1 MATGLRNALGAGVAL
16 VMALAIVA
24 SAGPARA
31 DNPSCSPQDVW
42 NDFSN
47 AWASAPTCAAAC
59 GTGVGCFAAVAIA
72 EGLAAAKAGGG
83 SGASQFCGDVQ
94 SAQNTL
100 SNAGAIVS
108 DLGQVGVPQSLLQTV
123 TDALG
128 AVADPLAAA
137 QCACDETNAIASLA
151 DAVGSCIE
159 AGVCAGVQAFGGAC
173 GCTQP
178 PTTTQISCPPI
189 LETCSNWAY
198 QSQVDQC
205 IANPN
210 DNDPVCQ
217 CYNAS
222 LGTGY
227 ASPPIVQINTPGG
240 TEVIQGDLS
249 CGNSWAC
256 FCPSPMT
263 VQSTCDAVRDINCSF
278 TVYYCA
284 CPGGTHPDSSGKLV
298 CLCDTNNQPANF
310 TNYGHSFEPMCPP
323 CATGQVQVNGNCVGA
338 CAQSQVRTPDGSC
351 CDPNQVTYCGQC
363 CPAGMTPHRRGT
375 QCGFFSTTAPRK
387 QDAGAPRRWRWL
399 WSACSPLGQMRS
411 SSMSDQ

>member
-137 QCACDETNAIASLA
+137 QCACECHRLAGRRRRELHRSGRVRQCASLRRRLRLHPAA
-151 DAVGSCIE
+151 DNHA
-159 AGVCAGVQAFGGAC
+159 
-173 GCTQP
+173 
-178 PTTTQISCPPI
+178 
-189 LETCSNWAY
+189 
-198 QSQVDQC
+198 DQLP
-205 IANPN
+205 ANP
-210 DNDPVCQ
+210 
-217 CYNAS
+217 
-222 LGTGY
+222 
-227 ASPPIVQINTPGG
+227 
-240 TEVIQGDLS
+240 
-249 CGNSWAC
+249 
-256 FCPSPMT
+256 
-263 VQSTCDAVRDINCSF
+263 
-278 TVYYCA
+278 
-284 CPGGTHPDSSGKLV
+284 
-298 CLCDTNNQPANF
+298 
-310 TNYGHSFEPMCPP
+310 
-323 CATGQVQVNGNCVGA
+323 
-338 CAQSQVRTPDGSC
+338 
-351 CDPNQVTYCGQC
+351 
-363 CPAGMTPHRRGT
+363 
-375 QCGFFSTTAPRK
+375 
-387 QDAGAPRRWRWL
+387 
-399 WSACSPLGQMRS
+399 
-411 SSMSDQ
+411 